1 MPILMNG
8 DGIGFWVVGGG
19 WRGSPCGWSSP
30 RTESSGQS
38 TWRTAPEAG
47 EIPLPHSRPSS
58 ATPRFPCRFLLPG
71 AYFRHA
77 ARRTE
82 TNGALAYR
90 HPRLREY
97 PVLPASC
104 LPDCRFQLFSLTA
117 DFFLPAPGLA
127 PPRPPVLLDFV
138 GIFSPLFRKI
148 SSPPAG
154 CL

>member
-8 DGIGFWVVGGG
+8 DGIGFWVCGGG
-19 WRGSPCGWSSP
+19 GEEEAHAVGHLLALNPAGRAHGVPLQKLGRYLC
-30 RTESSGQS
+30 
-38 TWRTAPEAG
+38 RTADLLQ
-47 EIPLPHSRPSS
+47 PLPG
-58 ATPRFPCRFLLPG
+58 FLVDFFCLE
-71 AYFRHA
+71 
-77 ARRTE
+77 RTSV
-82 TNGALAYR
+82 TLLGGQKLMGLWQ